1 MSEHNRVIKLKC
13 GFRGQ
18 ILTLQEISKIPQIGP
33 KSANRLIIAGFD
45 SLKGIALASPEEISE
60 VLTIPKISANRII
73 INAAKL
79 DKLTNNIPGLRLT
92 NANRLLVA
100 GFDSLE
106 ILAASAPNDIATI
119 TGISKEIAEKIVL
132 CAKQETSVV
141 DWEMI
146 MPENKEEICRIV
158 HPDDFQ
164 FFDNLEEFLRS
175 NELTFEMRISCI
187 GTDEIKLHS
196 NDLDG
201 ELISD
206 LMEFLRKTGE
216 SPKIIHFPIQDDIWI
231 TYDSWNQVH
240 KIILDFIKIKN
251 KSHQIREW
259 YGNHGI

>member
-1 MSEHNRVIKLKC
+1 M
-13 GFRGQ
+13 
-18 ILTLQEISKIPQIGP
+18 TLQEIKKIPQIGP

-60 VLTIPKISANRII
+60 VLTIPKISANRIT

-79 DKLTNNIPGLRLT
+79 DKLTNNIPGLGLT

-106 ILAASAPNDIATI
+106 IIAASAPNDIATI

-132 CAKQETSVV
+132 CAKQEASVN
-141 DWEMI
+141 WEKI
-146 MPENKEEICRIV
+146 MPENKEEICRIA

-164 FFDNLEEFLRS
+164 FFENLEEFLRS
-175 NELTFEMRISCI
+175 NELTFEIRVSCF
-187 GTDEIKLHS
+187 GTDEIKLYS

-201 ELISD
+201 ELISE

-216 SPKIIHFPIQDDIWI
+216 NPKIIHFPIQDDIWI
-231 TYDSWNQVH
+231 TYDSWSQVH
-240 KIILDFIKIKN
+240 KIILDFIKRYK
-251 KSHQIREW
+251 K
-259 YGNHGI
+259 